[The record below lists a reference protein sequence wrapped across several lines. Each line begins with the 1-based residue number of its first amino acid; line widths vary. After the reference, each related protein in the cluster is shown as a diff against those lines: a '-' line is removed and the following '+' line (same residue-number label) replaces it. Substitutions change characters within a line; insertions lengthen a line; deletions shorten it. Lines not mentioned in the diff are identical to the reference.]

1 MSRVNELNV
10 NAMWSIYW
18 KQLFPHFFD
27 LSLQPLVLLFLI
39 HKIISEKPWVL
50 YCIDT
55 DLLSKCINCSN
66 AVDFYKK
73 MKYNSWLNIGNCRTL
88 VILLRSYVLLLWV
101 QKEVWRSILTKIKIP
116 LLNDS
121 DKFIVINNLILK
133 TQNEIRSNKYDIF

>member
-39 HKIISEKPWVL
+39 LKIISEKPWVL
-50 YCIDT
+50 YCIDA

-73 MKYNSWLNIGNCRTL
+73 MKYNPWLNIGNCRTL
-88 VILLRSYVLLLWV
+88 VYTLKKLCAPPLSSERSLKV
-101 QKEVWRSILTKIKIP
+101 
-116 LLNDS
+116 DS
-121 DKFIVINNLILK
+121 YK
-133 TQNEIRSNKYDIF
+133 NKNTFT